1 MPVLP
6 PPLPPLASHCSLR
19 QGRNIEFGM
28 REDEHIRMCLTG
40 GKETFQ
46 KGNTTNRLLEMFSKN
61 RFTLSKGVPCRK
73 SHCIES

>member
-28 REDEHIRMCLTG
+28 REDEHTRMCLTAMEE
-40 GKETFQ
+40 KEP
-46 KGNTTNRLLEMFSKN
+46 
-61 RFTLSKGVPCRK
+61 SKGKYQK
-73 SHCIES
+73 SVAGNVLKKQVYTF